1 MARNNRQDFQRKTP
15 WSKDPTRVTA
25 VVDALESSSKSDC
38 VLARCLGR
46 QYWNRPLN
54 SEIISDS
61 SHRDVQG
68 IREGTNRVLSE
79 LGFNVTREVVDAL
92 VARVCVELR
101 GKILT
106 IGGDVKLHAQST
118 KLNRYID
125 SWFEE
130 QNVHDVGERL
140 VIDAASTR
148 GFGAAK
154 VAWDEVD
161 AATILERLDPFGVFF
176 SYEAGENPADIYTR
190 QGIPREMLQDL
201 YPKSADAIGRLQPW
215 RRPLIAG
222 MEPTH
227 QNTADTVRVDEAWKI
242 SRGSIGG
249 RYAMTCGPSEEL
261 VLEDRIY
268 PHDVHQVVLLRLMPE
283 FTGAG
288 GVAPGRILAPYHR
301 WRNQLV
307 QMIHDSLRGA
317 LPRMKK
323 HVDTLVSQYG
333 EIPWQ
338 MVEWSGVQEP
348 TLEVPNPVPQQVFD
362 MFNLIPGAAHQEL
375 GVNQN
380 MAGGQMPQG
389 LTSGQAIRD
398 YAGFSDDRLRP
409 MSTRWKRWHVDVA
422 KAAIAISAENYKGK
436 SVIVRAPGS
445 DFLEEIKWSD
455 VDMRRDRYRISFS
468 VASALSGS
476 LSDKIQKTGEMQDSG
491 LIDAAMRWRALKDSA
506 PDFAAD
512 ADRITAP
519 LELATKIVEDALDG
533 VPTPVSGEL
542 GQDCLNYIQLIGT
555 QMGCKARLNRNRTPK
570 QLECLRKVI
579 RAAQRKQAP
588 PLPALAPSQPGA
600 VTSPGQIQG
609 PAQPAPAAVAHN
621 QYEAASMGVPI
632 KQ

>member
-1 MARNNRQDFQRKTP
+1 MRKSERQDFQRKTP

-68 IREGTNRVLSE
+68 IREGTNRVMSE
-79 LGFNVTREVVDAL
+79 FGFNVTREVVDAL
-92 VARVCVELR
+92 IARVCVELR
-101 GKILT
+101 AKILT
-106 IGGDVKLHAQST
+106 VGGDSKLHAQST
-118 KLNRYID
+118 KLNRYVD

-140 VIDAASTR
+140 AIDACSTR

-154 VAWDEVD
+154 VAWDEAD
-161 AATILERLDPFGVFF
+161 AATIIERLDPFGVFF
-176 SYEAGENPADIYTR
+176 SLDAGENPADLYIR
-190 QGIPREMLQDL
+190 QGVPREVLQDL
-201 YPKSADAIGRLQPW
+201 YPGKKADAIARLPQW

-222 MEPTH
+222 MESTH

-242 SRGSIGG
+242 SRGSIRG
-249 RYAMTCGPSEEL
+249 RYAMACGPTEEL
-261 VLEDRIY
+261 VLEDREY
-268 PHDVHQVVLLRLMPE
+268 PHDVHQVVLLRLIPE

-301 WRNQLV
+301 WRNQIV
-307 QMIHDSLRGA
+307 QMIYESMRGM

-323 HVDTLVSQYG
+323 HVDTMVSQYG
-333 EIPWQ
+333 EVPWQ
-338 MVEWSGVQEP
+338 LVEWSGVTEP
-348 TLEVPNPVPQQVFD
+348 VLEVVNAIPTQLFEMFDRIPV
-362 MFNLIPGAAHQEL
+362 GAHQEL

-380 MAGGQMPQG
+380 MSGGQMPQG

-398 YAGFSDDRLRP
+398 YAGFADDRLRP

-422 KAAIAISAENYKGK
+422 RACIAISAENYKGK
-436 SVIVRAPGS
+436 SVVVRAPGS
-445 DFLEEIKWSD
+445 DFLEEIKWND
-455 VDMRRDRYRISFS
+455 VDMRKDRYRITFS
-468 VASALSGS
+468 AASALSGS
-476 LSDKIQKTGEMQDSG
+476 LSDKIQKTGELQDSG
-491 LIDAAMRWRALKDSA
+491 MIDSAMRWRALKDSA

-533 VPTPVSGEL
+533 VYTPLSGEL
-542 GQDCLNYIQLIGT
+542 GQDCLNYVQLIGT
-555 QMGCKARLNRNRTPK
+555 QMACKARLNRNRTPK
-570 QLECLRKVI
+570 QLETLRKVI

-588 PLPALAPSQPGA
+588 PVPPIAPSQPGA

-609 PAQPAPAAVAHN
+609 PAQPAPIPN
-621 QYEAASMGVPI
+621 PQ
-632 KQ
+632 Q